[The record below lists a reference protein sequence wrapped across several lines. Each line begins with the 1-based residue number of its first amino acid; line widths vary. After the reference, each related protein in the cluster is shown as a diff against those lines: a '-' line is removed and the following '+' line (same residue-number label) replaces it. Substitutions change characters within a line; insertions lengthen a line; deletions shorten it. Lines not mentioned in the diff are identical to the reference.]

1 MLDYA
6 LLAPEALSYYN
17 ALPLSARIAMEH
29 SNLTLRTLEDL
40 KGYAENSVGL
50 VGGVLYQT
58 LPEPEVP
65 SNSALDP
72 LDSQ

>member
-6 LLAPEALSYYN
+6 LLSPQALSYYN

-40 KGYAENSVGL
+40 KSYVENSVGQTDP
-50 VGGVLYQT
+50 VLYQT
-58 LPEPEVP
+58 LPDPAIP

-72 LDSQ
+72 LDAQ